1 MIFKQDLRHDQA
13 PPDPVRAP
21 LRVAICGEVNS
32 GKSTVLNAILRAR
45 SIGDNLGRTERPT
58 VVARYRATP
67 GVVMR
72 DATGREIDAAEVEE
86 GGAVPSE
93 IYVYSA
99 QPHLQGFEFVE
110 VPLTCAEDLNEGQ
123 VGLIATCD
131 VMIWVTIAS
140 QAWRLTEKTLIECLG
155 SARPSDCL
163 LAISRGDK
171 LRNDRDRAKLKA
183 RVQRESAAY
192 FSRIAFLHGSR
203 DLLRAAETSDEAFQR
218 SGGAALIAALGAMT
232 GRAVAGLDALD
243 PETEADLAIGA
254 HDAPSP
260 LLSEHGGAIL
270 PFRAPGERK
279 RSSEPANSGAPVAPV
294 APPGAEPEY
303 RPDPNPVDRTPE
315 VSPRRVTRASKPLRD
330 PAREPVR
337 EPALKPGPNVTGGVV
352 PETEAE
358 REAPVKQESPLLL
371 ATTRL
376 RLGIELPEGL
386 QLAGRI
392 GPSDRILRPVKGSS
406 DEIVACAKAL
416 EAMMSGFAGS
426 YTTVFGGQL
435 DMITESG
442 EDVRVMFSSA
452 PETGLTF
459 AQFTVDLIDEAA
471 AHALFARLAGVLV

>member
-1 MIFKQDLRHDQA
+1 MIFKQELNREDA
-13 PPDPVRAP
+13 PPDPHRAP

-86 GGAVPSE
+86 GWAVPSE

-110 VPLTCAEDLNEGQ
+110 VPLSRPEDVNEEQ
-123 VGLIATCD
+123 IGLIATCD

-140 QAWRLTEKTLIECLG
+140 QAWRLTEKTMIERLG
-155 SARPSDCL
+155 PARPSDCL

-171 LRNDRDRAKLKA
+171 LRNDTDRAKLKA

-192 FSRIAFLHGSR
+192 FSRVAFLYGSR
-203 DLLRAAETSDEAFQR
+203 DLLREAETSDEAFQR

-232 GRAVAGLDALD
+232 GRAVAGLDTLD
-243 PETEADLAIGA
+243 PETEADLAIGT

-260 LLSEHGGAIL
+260 LLSEHGGAVL
-270 PFRAPGERK
+270 PFRSRSVGK
-279 RSSEPANSGAPVAPV
+279 RASQPANSGAPV
-294 APPGAEPEY
+294 APPGAEPEF
-303 RPDPNPVDRTPE
+303 RPDPHPVDRTPE
-315 VSPRRVTRASKPLRD
+315 VSPRRVTRSSKPGRD
-330 PAREPVR
+330 AEREPARES
-337 EPALKPGPNVTGGVV
+337 GPNVTGPVM
-352 PETEAE
+352 PDTEAE
-358 REAPVKQESPLLL
+358 METKQDSPLLL

-416 EAMMSGFAGS
+416 ENLMAGFAGN

-435 DMITESG
+435 DTITEAG
-442 EDVRVMFSSA
+442 DDVRIMFASA

-459 AQFTVDLIDEAA
+459 AQFTVDLIDEPS
-471 AHALFARLAGVLV
+471 AHALFARLAGTSI